1 MKEGIEKV
9 KALAKAI
16 RIAMLTT
23 VSEDGQLRSRPMALN
38 DIEEDGTM
46 WFFTGKDSEKVEEIE
61 EYAKVNVNFADNDDN
76 DYLSVAGKA
85 ELVLDKA
92 IIKDKFNRMTKAWF
106 PEGTESDNIS
116 LLRVTPNSAEY
127 WDGGDNKM
135 VQLFHLGKAL
145 LTGKK
150 YQGGRHEEVTM

>member
-1 MKEGIEKV
+1 MKEGIKEV
-9 KALAKAI
+9 KELAEDI

-23 VSEDGQLRSRPMALN
+23 VSEEGYLRSRPMALN

-46 WFFTGKDSEKVEEIE
+46 WFFTGKNSEKVDEIE
-61 EYAKVNVNFADNDDN
+61 DNAKVNINFADNSDY

-92 IIKDKFNRMTKAWF
+92 IIKEKFNRMTKAWF

-116 LLRVTPNSAEY
+116 LLRITPDSAEY

-150 YQGGRHEEVTM
+150 YQGGRHEEVAM

>member
-9 KALAKAI
+9 KALAEDI

-23 VSEDGQLRSRPMALN
+23 VSENGKLRSRPMALN
-38 DIEEDGTM
+38 NIEEDGTM

-61 EYAKVNVNFADNDDN
+61 EHAKVNVNFADNSDY

-92 IIKDKFNRMTKAWF
+92 IIKEKFNRMTKAWF

-116 LLRVTPNSAEY
+116 LLRVTPDSAEY

-150 YQGGRHEEVTM
+150 YQGGRHETVKM